1 MSMTTE
7 KLEHY
12 RLKMD
17 PIADKVIAD
26 IIASSEVEGINNL
39 FLQLRNNADL
49 SKADLPDS
57 VKNYF
62 EETKALPDWM
72 DQQKVLAG
80 QKVFAKHGPQISLS
94 LLCKSLP
101 EAYACANGA
110 KVLYATG
117 RMTEQNG
124 SLEVFTRRLMETA
137 QFVVNVCV
145 PGGLEPGGKG
155 IITAQ
160 KVRLIHAAIRYY
172 IKRHEWP
179 TEQYG
184 EPINQ
189 QDMAGT
195 LQSFSTLI
203 IEGLEK
209 MNIDLSDEEKEGYYH
224 CWRVVGFVMGVED
237 ELNPPTHS
245 EGYALGQAILKD
257 QIAPSKEGAILTQ
270 AVCEFMDNIL
280 PGNIFKDMPEI
291 IIRFLVGNDIAEALS
306 LNEERKLREKI
317 IPKLLGLV
325 FHTIDEIEDS
335 SKFMLKL
342 LERMNLF
349 LLQSMLNHF
358 NEDKQVRFDIP
369 PNLREDWK
377 LN

>member
-1 MSMTTE
+1 MALSISD
-7 KLEHY
+7 LQSF
-12 RLKMD
+12 RLKTD
-17 PIADKVIAD
+17 PIADKVIED
-26 IIASSEVEGINNL
+26 IIATSQIENINKL
-39 FLQLRNNADL
+39 FLQLRSNEDL

-62 EETKALPDWM
+62 EQTKSLPDWI
-72 DQQKVLAG
+72 DQDKVAAG
-80 QKVFAKHGPQISLS
+80 QKVFAKHGPQIALS

-117 RMTEQNG
+117 RMTQRDG
-124 SLEVFTRRLMETA
+124 SLEMFTRRLMETS
-137 QFVVNVCV
+137 QFVVNVCI

-179 TEQYG
+179 TEKYG

-209 MNIDLSDEEKEGYYH
+209 MSIDLTEEEKEGYYH
-224 CWRVVGFVMGVED
+224 CWRVVGYVMGVDD

-245 EGYALGQAILKD
+245 EGYALGQTILKD

-270 AVCEFMDNIL
+270 AVCDFMTDIL

-291 IIRFLVGNDIAEALS
+291 IIRFLVGNDIAEVLS
-306 LNEERKLREKI
+306 INEERKLRDKI
-317 IPKLLGLV
+317 FPKLLGLV
-325 FHTIDEIEDS
+325 FHSIDEIEDS
-335 SKFMLKL
+335 SNFMSKIF
-342 LERMNLF
+342 ERMNLF

-358 NEDKQVRFDIP
+358 NEDKKVRFDIP
-369 PNLREDWK
+369 PNLRQDWK